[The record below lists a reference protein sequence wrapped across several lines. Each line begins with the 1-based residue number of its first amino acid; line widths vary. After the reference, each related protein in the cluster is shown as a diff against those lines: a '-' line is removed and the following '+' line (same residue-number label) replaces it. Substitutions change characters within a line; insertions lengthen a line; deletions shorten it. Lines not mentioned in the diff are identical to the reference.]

1 MNLRDVISV
10 MKIQGRRE
18 HLSPERWQ
26 EGSVEDRLQK
36 AKSGRVSAGKRERGQ
51 QAGGAA

>member
-1 MNLRDVISV
+1 MNLRDVITV
-10 MKIQGRRE
+10 VKIQERRE

-36 AKSGRVSAGKRERGQ
+36 AKSAGKRERGQ